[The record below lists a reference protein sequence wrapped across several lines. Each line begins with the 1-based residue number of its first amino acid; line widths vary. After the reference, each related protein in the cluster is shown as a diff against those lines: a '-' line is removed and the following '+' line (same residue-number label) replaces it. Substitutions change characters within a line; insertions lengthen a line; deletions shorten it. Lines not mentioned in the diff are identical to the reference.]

1 MKVTKLDLPVMS
13 SWMESNGRRLDS
25 SPYLSGAFEAKVIL
39 EKLSAKKQ
47 PLHEVTKGGL
57 KGIFNGPR
65 FSRNYVEDPEYGVPF
80 LGSTDILAADLSNL
94 PLLSKK
100 QVASHP
106 ELLIYEGWT
115 LITCSGT
122 IGRMVYSRSDMTGMA
137 GSQHFMRV
145 VPDPDKILPGYLY
158 AYLSSSFG
166 VPLIVFG
173 TYGAIIQHIEPH
185 HIADLP
191 VPRLESEIEEEVHNL
206 VAEAARIRTEANIRL
221 VSAIYSLEKALNL
234 PHLTRKFDKKEPDIS
249 VASSELLVA
258 RLDGLFHSNYHN
270 SALEPLLNLPESMR
284 TTVGTIADE
293 VVEPLRFKRVPLDG
307 PAYGVPFFG
316 TSALMWIAPI
326 PTYYIPK
333 RMLGIEQY
341 IVDDKTL
348 LVPRSGQI
356 AGIIGHVVYPHGYV
370 VGGAVTEDAIRIKA
384 ESQILAGYIFI
395 ALSSEYGR
403 RQLKARAFGS
413 SIPHLDVR
421 TIKETV
427 IPLLSSDQIEE
438 IGAIGYQ
445 ITQARSEAIEKEQQA
460 RNLVEK
466 WIESEGAV

>member
-39 EKLSAKKQ
+39 ERLSAKKQ

-106 ELLIYEGWT
+106 ELLIEEGWT

-234 PHLTRKFDKKEPDIS
+234 PHLTRKFDKTKPDIS

-258 RLDGLFHSNYHN
+258 RLDGLFHSNYHK

-284 TTVGTIADE
+284 KTVGTIADD
-293 VVEPLRFKRVPLDG
+293 VFEPNRLRRVPLDN
-307 PAYGVPFFG
+307 PDYGMPFFG
-316 TSALMWIAPI
+316 TTALMWADPV
-326 PTYYIPK
+326 PSYYIPK
-333 RMLGIEQY
+333 KNPAIERY
-341 IVDDKTL
+341 IINDKTVL
-348 LVPRSGQI
+348 IPRSGQI
-356 AGIIGHVVYPHGYV
+356 SGINGQAVLPCGRIL
-370 VGGAVTEDAIRIKA
+370 GGAVSEHAIRVIAK
-384 ESQILAGYIFI
+384 STIIAGYLYI
-395 ALSSEYGR
+395 ALTSEYGR
-403 RQLKARAFGS
+403 RQLKSRAFGS
-413 SIPHLDVR
+413 SIPTLDVDMIR
-421 TIKETV
+421 QVV
-427 IPLLSSDQIEE
+427 IPKPEDKVIEE
-438 IGAIGYQ
+438 IGKIGCKISQ
-445 ITQARSEAIEKEQQA
+445 DRSSAIEKEHQA
-460 RNLVEK
+460 RAIVEK
-466 WIESEGAV
+466 WIESEGAI